1 MQGIVDTVQR
11 LITKGLT
18 LILRDS
24 VKVAIDFF
32 IIVGIIYTPFGAEI
46 VTKVVTTLRRVVWF
60 RPPGFLIAAASAL
73 NANPSRREDSAVTI
87 GFCIDSE
94 KVSRHSIMPMVF
106 RHGRFKHGLV
116 TNPSKLLC
124 VIWQMRSWVARE
136 LGCRSTAA
144 LLKLIE
150 GDGGD
155 KVEQLKFKVWKVSKG
170 VTGVKVRVNGTVMD
184 WADFVKFA
192 FDITPRRLNQLLDIE
207 DAPTQPKPKTKER
220 VGTPRNR
227 FWLYR
232 SCTASFWTKG
242 CEHCGD

>member
-73 NANPSRREDSAVTI
+73 NANPSRREESAVTI

-155 KVEQLKFKVWKVSKG
+155 KVQQKIQGLESKQRRDWRQSPCERHG
-170 VTGVKVRVNGTVMD
+170 NGLGRLRKVRLRHY
-184 WADFVKFA
+184 A
-192 FDITPRRLNQLLDIE
+192 
-207 DAPTQPKPKTKER
+207 
-220 VGTPRNR
+220 
-227 FWLYR
+227 
-232 SCTASFWTKG
+232 TAVESVA
-242 CEHCGD
+242 

>member
-1 MQGIVDTVQR
+1 
-11 LITKGLT
+11 
-18 LILRDS
+18 
-24 VKVAIDFF
+24 
-32 IIVGIIYTPFGAEI
+32 
-46 VTKVVTTLRRVVWF
+46 
-60 RPPGFLIAAASAL
+60 
-73 NANPSRREDSAVTI
+73 
-87 GFCIDSE
+87 
-94 KVSRHSIMPMVF
+94 MPMVF

-220 VGTPRNR
+220 KPWVKME
-227 FWLYR
+227 
-232 SCTASFWTKG
+232 TADYDEAIKEQWDKG
-242 CEHCGD
+242 WSPPV